1 MPAWT
6 QCAFCGFKLD
16 YCEQAAAGEQ
26 DRRCQHARSVMEKD
40 AAVRGPSAL
49 HGQLSVQRG
58 GSSKNF
64 DSTSQGE
71 AVGEAA
77 WLKAWHERLECW
89 WLTTPY
95 RKELQV
101 IALPNVQERSSRDD
115 SRKQYHV
122 IPEEVEL

>member
-1 MPAWT
+1 
-6 QCAFCGFKLD
+6 
-16 YCEQAAAGEQ
+16 
-26 DRRCQHARSVMEKD
+26 MEKN

-101 IALPNVQERSSRDD
+101 IALQMCKR
-115 SRKQYHV
+115 
-122 IPEEVEL
+122 EVRETIRENNIARFQKK

>member
-1 MPAWT
+1 
-6 QCAFCGFKLD
+6 
-16 YCEQAAAGEQ
+16 
-26 DRRCQHARSVMEKD
+26 MEKD

-71 AVGEAA
+71 GVGEAA

-115 SRKQYHV
+115 SRKQYRE
-122 IPEEVEL
+122 IPEEVELSSVCCNLNAQF